1 MKVQILTFIL
11 IEGLFLQ
18 IRLFVFFTVL
28 YNQNFSRHTLILT
41 DKKLYKSQQT
51 FFLRNFFLSQLWL
64 SPQLENKTKETVF
77 EDKLLALGFCSIC
90 PNFMT
95 FYLSS
100 TPTIIF
106 YEVENFAIVIFV
118 TPPLSQYCIWK
129 LIISILTTS
138 CTKAQMRRKICSSI
152 NQLKQWQEICFVKH
166 AFQYKNITEQQ
177 IKINIQIYIQD

>member
-1 MKVQILTFIL
+1 MLHS
-11 IEGLFLQ
+11 FLQ
-18 IRLFVFFTVL
+18 LELFTAHIDFNRQKSCTKV
-28 YNQNFSRHTLILT
+28 S
-41 DKKLYKSQQT
+41 KLSSCV
-51 FFLRNFFLSQLWL
+51 NFFLSQLRL

-95 FYLSS
+95 FYLSI

-106 YEVENFAIVIFV
+106 YEVENFAIVVFV
-118 TPPLSQYCIWK
+118 TPPLSWFCIWK

-152 NQLKQWQEICFVKH
+152 N
-166 AFQYKNITEQQ
+166 
-177 IKINIQIYIQD
+177 